1 MNDINTNEET
11 NINMQAESDE
21 NTEPESKVIEYFTEE
36 IKSVKTNLKETLN
49 ILYNLKL
56 IDKELAEIEE
66 EKGDLPAKISE
77 LLEEIDDIKN
87 ERLEGENELISLSE
101 EEIRLTEENK
111 SSEAKIYKYEE
122 EKYNV
127 KNNKEYD
134 RITQT
139 IDSLYE
145 VVQNNEERLKEII
158 SIKDEIKSKSEEME
172 SSLTDLNNE
181 LEENKALLHEL
192 NKEHEVEELEFNS
205 KRSKLLV
212 RLNDDIKFQYEKING
227 TYKGEAVAVVRKG
240 NCSGCYN
247 SIPPQRELEIKSAEV
262 IFQCQSCGRILVD
275 ESQI

>member
-1 MNDINTNEET
+1 MNDINTNEELRVS
-11 NINMQAESDE
+11 NQEDSED
-21 NTEPESKVIEYFTEE
+21 NTEQGSKVIEYFTEE
-36 IKSVKTNLKETLN
+36 IKSIKIDLKETLN

-87 ERLEGENELISLSE
+87 EKLEGENELISLSE

-181 LEENKALLHEL
+181 LEENKALLSEL